1 VRRIEHQHNTPE
13 QVHHY
18 LEQALA
24 IVNSIELT
32 DDLRVPAFN
41 KAVELVAGKQI
52 VFEQIAP
59 AGLELSQIKHG

>member
-18 LEQALA
+18 LEQALV
-24 IVNSIELT
+24 IVADLELA
-32 DDLRVPAFN
+32 DELKVPAFE
-41 KAVELVAGKQI
+41 KAVDLIAGKQI

-59 AGLELSQIKHG
+59 AGLDLSSIKHG